1 MALRIYTV
9 DGKFREYNTHYN
21 EGATENTSGWYE
33 TVCGMKWDKCPSPYQ
48 TCNHID
54 CAIYVAQH
62 EAAEGALSFLFF
74 LALAIGSFAQGGWG
88 ILAGL
93 FFSIL
98 AIFMVGSTI
107 SGEQN
112 ASELKEFK
120 KKQTINGKSASLVS
134 WNKSKGA
141 R

>member
-9 DGKFREYNTHYN
+9 DGKVREYNTHYN
-21 EGATENTSGWYE
+21 EGATENAQGWYE

-48 TCNHID
+48 TCNHIN

-62 EAAEGALSFLFF
+62 EAAGGALSILFF
-74 LALAIGSFAQGGWG
+74 LALAVGSFTQEGWG

-98 AIFMVGSTI
+98 AIFMLGSAM
-107 SGEQN
+107 SDEQK

-120 KKQTINGKSASLVS
+120 KKKTINGKSASLVS
-134 WNKSKGA
+134 WSKSKGI